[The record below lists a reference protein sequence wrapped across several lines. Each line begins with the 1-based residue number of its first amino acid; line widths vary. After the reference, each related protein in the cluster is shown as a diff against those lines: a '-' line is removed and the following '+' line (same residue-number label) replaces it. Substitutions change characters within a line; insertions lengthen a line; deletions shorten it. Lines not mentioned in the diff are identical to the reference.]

1 VHYQLVLGLQKD
13 LGEHPFVAAQAA
25 RTAKV
30 RSTLLMD
37 LSTALQE
44 AKSAG
49 ASGSGRV
56 MKVMKIYADMEESAE
71 AVKVLKTLKS
81 S

>member
-1 VHYQLVLGLQKD
+1 
-13 LGEHPFVAAQAA
+13 
-25 RTAKV
+25 
-30 RSTLLMD
+30 
-37 LSTALQE
+37 
-44 AKSAG
+44 
-49 ASGSGRV
+49 V